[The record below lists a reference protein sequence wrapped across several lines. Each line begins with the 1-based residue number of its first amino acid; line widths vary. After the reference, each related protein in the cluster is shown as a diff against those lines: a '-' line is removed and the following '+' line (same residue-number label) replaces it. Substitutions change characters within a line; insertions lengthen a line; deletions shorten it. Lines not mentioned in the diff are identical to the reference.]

1 MNWFAIKT
9 RPKCELKARDFF
21 SSFNIESYAPYY
33 KTKRVWSDRI
43 KKVKVSALP
52 GYVFFRTSKLN
63 YSLIN
68 LNPYTKNIVR
78 NTSGGPAVIT
88 NNEISVLKNHFNGDL
103 NIHKLSFKIGEK
115 VKVNSGPMIFK
126 NGVIEKVTNK
136 NVTLILKSLNVKFV
150 LSKNNL
156 VAA

>member
-1 MNWFAIKT
+1 MKWFAIKT
-9 RPKCELKARDFF
+9 RTKTELKARDFF

-33 KTKRVWSDRI
+33 KSKRVWSDRI
-43 KKVKVSALP
+43 KKVNVSALP
-52 GYVFFRTSKLN
+52 GYVFFRTNKLN
-63 YSLIN
+63 YNLIN

-78 NTSGGPAVIT
+78 NALGEPAIIS
-88 NNEISVLKNHFNGDL
+88 NNEISVLKNHFSGDL
-103 NIHKLSFKIGEK
+103 NVHKLCFKIGEK
-115 VKVNSGPMIFK
+115 VKVNSGPMIYK

-136 NVTLILKSLNVKFV
+136 NVTIILKSLNVKFV